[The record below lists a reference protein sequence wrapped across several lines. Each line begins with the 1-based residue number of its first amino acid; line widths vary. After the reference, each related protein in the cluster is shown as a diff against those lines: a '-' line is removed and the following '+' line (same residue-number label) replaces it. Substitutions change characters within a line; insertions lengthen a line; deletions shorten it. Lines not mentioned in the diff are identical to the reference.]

1 MTDEKWNSSFFL
13 SVLFARAVL
22 VPLLAVHWLSLGSTL
37 LLDVP
42 MDWAAEMTSVV
53 VALLVVASL
62 AMLWVFRNKATVV
75 ERRRRGPAELLNYS
89 ALSLAFAIA
98 SGAAGIALFLAE
110 EYSAAWWMQTLGV
123 GVALFETYGLVG
135 TILLA
140 AVRSPSVDGGDTS
153 E

>member
-1 MTDEKWNSSFFL
+1 MTDERWNSSFFL
-13 SVLFARAVL
+13 SVWFARAVL
-22 VPLLAVHWLSLGSTL
+22 VPLLAVHWLNIGSTL

-42 MDWAAEMTSVV
+42 MDWAAEMTTVV
-53 VALLVVASL
+53 VALLVIGSL
-62 AMLWVFRNKATVV
+62 AIAWVFRNKATVV
-75 ERRRRGPAELLNYS
+75 ERRRRGPAELLKYS

-98 SGAAGIALFLAE
+98 SGAAGIALFLVE

-135 TILLA
+135 AILLA
-140 AVRSPSVDGGDTS
+140 AVRSPDVDDGDAT